1 MKNKKMPEI
10 KQLRKSDKSKVLEA
24 VAFILSARLI
34 DREET
39 VREQQKKY
47 RQQKEQK
54 DLFCIGKESKQN

>member
-34 DREET
+34 DKEKT
-39 VREQQKKY
+39 LREQQKKY
-47 RQQKEQK
+47 RKQKEQK